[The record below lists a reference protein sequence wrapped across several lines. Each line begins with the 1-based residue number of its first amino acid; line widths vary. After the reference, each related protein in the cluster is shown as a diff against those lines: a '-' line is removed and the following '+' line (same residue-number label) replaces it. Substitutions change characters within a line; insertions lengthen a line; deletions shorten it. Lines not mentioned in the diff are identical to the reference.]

1 MDRRMDF
8 AASAFAMMSNWRANH
23 PPPSSFP
30 QRGSSVPDVAVL
42 KSWRDHLPPCASVVK
57 LSQLTTVNN
66 NRNESSVF
74 SSGGYS
80 WRLVVYPK
88 GNEEDNGKGFVSMYV
103 ELDKSSLS
111 STSAPPTELFAY
123 LSFFVFNKKENK
135 YLSVQ
140 DVEVKK
146 FGSSRTVWGVSQVLP
161 VEAFSDPANGYILEG
176 DEHEFGAHVKIAS
189 QPVAAD
195 ENLPFHKFS
204 WSVRDF
210 SLLKQSD
217 YVSKTFQMG
226 EKKWTLT
233 VYPKGDSSAG
243 GQLSS
248 YVHLAEGENL
258 LTGELVMV
266 RAQLQVLDPRG
277 SKHLSG
283 CLQSWVMTSNA
294 GRGLAQ
300 SMPLAEIQE
309 GYLDHEDTLNVEME
323 CEVVNAR
330 KNDPFF

>member
-8 AASAFAMMSNWRANH
+8 AASALAMMTNWRQNN
-23 PPPSSFP
+23 PPSSSFP

-42 KSWRDHLPPCASVVK
+42 RSWRDHLPPSASVFK
-57 LSQLTTVNN
+57 LSQLTTVN

-80 WRLVVYPK
+80 WRLVVYPR
-88 GNEEDNGKGFVSMYV
+88 GNEEENGKGFVSMYV
-103 ELDKSSLS
+103 ELDKSCLS
-111 STSAPPTELFAY
+111 SISAPPTEVSAY

-135 YLSVQ
+135 YFSVQ

-146 FGSSRTVWGVSQVLP
+146 FSSSRTVWGVSQVLP

-176 DEHEFGAHVKIAS
+176 EEHEFGAHVKIAPS
-189 QPVAAD
+189 PVAAA

-233 VYPKGDSSAG
+233 VYPKGDSRAEG
-243 GQLSS
+243 KLSS

-258 LTGELVMV
+258 LTGELIFV
-266 RAQLQVLDPRG
+266 RAKVQVLDPRG
-277 SKHLSG
+277 SNHLSMW
-283 CLQSWVMTSNA
+283 LKSWVMTSST
-294 GRGLAQ
+294 GVGLPQ
-300 SMPLAEIQE
+300 SMPLAKIQE

-323 CEVVNAR
+323 CEVVNTI
-330 KNDPFF
+330 KDHPFF